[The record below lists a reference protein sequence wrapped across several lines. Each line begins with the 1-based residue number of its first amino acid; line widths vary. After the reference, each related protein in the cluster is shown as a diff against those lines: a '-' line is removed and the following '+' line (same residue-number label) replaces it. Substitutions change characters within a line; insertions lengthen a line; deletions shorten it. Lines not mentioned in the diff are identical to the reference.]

1 MKIRNLLE
9 EAVKSYEEMKYDDAV
24 LYLETVLEIDK
35 NNYEALILLTR
46 VYTGSGLFKEA
57 LQYCERIYKN
67 YPEDSLV
74 LFNMGYINQSLGKP
88 KKAIFYYDKYLKYE
102 EDYHVLLNIGLSY
115 MDMKYYKK
123 AMSVIEK
130 AIKMEP
136 ENSDGYLDKA
146 ECFTKQGKYD
156 EAIKIYEERL
166 NNPENNIEEY
176 YIYTKIADVKEKS
189 GDIEEALKN
198 YNIAINCENID
209 ELVYEA
215 FYEFL
220 LRVDRKDE
228 IELMLINYAN
238 SSVPRE
244 RSLNLEGRYA
254 AYIEDFER
262 ARKVCEKLLILNPDN
277 PLHYFNSAY
286 IWEMLKDFD
295 KALDFIKKVE
305 KKVDDKELIKNARK
319 RIMKSRREYMKSIN
333 KAENKR

>member
-1 MKIRNLLE
+1 MKIQNLLE
-9 EAVKSYEEMKYDDAV
+9 EAVKSYEEMQYDDAV

-46 VYTGSGLFKEA
+46 VYTGVGLFKEA
-57 LQYCERIYKN
+57 LRYCERIYKN
-67 YPEDSLV
+67 YSEDPLV
-74 LFNMGYINQSLGKP
+74 LFNMGYINQSLNKP
-88 KKAIFYYDKYLKYE
+88 KKAIFYYNKYLKYE

-123 AMSVIEK
+123 AMSAIEK
-130 AIKMEP
+130 AIKIEP

-146 ECFTKQGKYD
+146 DCLTRQGKYD

-166 NNPENNIEEY
+166 NNPENNIEDY
-176 YIYTKIADVKEKS
+176 YIYARIADTKEKA
-189 GDIEEALKN
+189 GDMEAALKN

-244 RSLNLEGRYA
+244 KSLNLEGRYA
-254 AYIEDFER
+254 SYIQDFER

-277 PLHYFNSAY
+277 PVHYFNSAY

-305 KKVDDKELIKNARK
+305 KKVDDKELVKSARK
-319 RIMKSRREYMKSIN
+319 RIMKSRREYIKSLN